1 MSLSPQTSNLL
12 SKAIADFQA
21 GHFTNA
27 KIVAEKVLDLDPLN
41 VKAKELLAYVY
52 ANQGEPSKALDLLK
66 ELADDVTCSVYAL
79 YEYGSLLLLEAKTE
93 DAIPVLERAL
103 KQLPNSFE
111 VLHDLA
117 TALAQVGRKI
127 EALERYQQA
136 AKINGES
143 SELFYNV
150 GRLHDDLYQEQ
161 EAITCYK
168 KSLAL
173 NPDYIQSWINLGVD
187 LSRAKK
193 YDESHG
199 CFKRALEINPNVDFL
214 LGDSIQADMNMG
226 RWSNYAANIK
236 KLKDGIQSQQA
247 ITHPFTVVTLIDD
260 PLLQKEAAYIYAQ
273 KKWPNNDVLHRFTLP
288 KKEKIKV
295 GYFSADFRYH
305 PIAHLIMELLE
316 CHDPECFEIYAFSW
330 GPSSNGPERCRIAS
344 AVHEFIDIS
353 HYSDF
358 QTLDLARN
366 KEIDIAIDLGGYTQ
380 SARTG
385 LFAMRVA
392 PIQIS
397 YLGFIGTMGANF
409 MDYIIADETL
419 IPTQNQKYFSEK
431 IIYMPDCF
439 QVSDRK
445 RVIGREALR
454 RSDCGLPAKGFIYCC
469 FNNNYKMT
477 PEVFDSWMRIISSVE
492 GSVLWLY
499 ESNDLIAEQ
508 LKSEAQ
514 ARGVDP
520 ARLVFGRM
528 LPQSEYLARY
538 QVADL
543 FLDTFPYNAGTT
555 ANDALWAEL
564 PVLTRMGSSMAS
576 RMAASLLNTL
586 GLPELITESTQ
597 DYEAAAIELGSHP
610 EQINLIRQKLKK
622 NKLSSPLFNTPMFTS
637 NLEKAFQQIYE
648 RHHSGFSPDHIR
660 LS

>member
-1 MSLSPQTSNLL
+1 MNTPPNLL
-12 SKAIADFQA
+12 TQAIADFQA
-21 GHFTNA
+21 GNFTKA
-27 KIVAEKVLDLDPLN
+27 QLAVEKILALEPLN
-41 VKAKELLAYVY
+41 WAAKELLAYVH
-52 ANQGEPSKALDLLK
+52 ANQGELSEAFSLLK
-66 ELADDVTCSVYAL
+66 EITDQENPSVSAL
-79 YEYGSLLLLEAKTE
+79 YEYSSLLIAESRAE
-93 DAIPVLERAL
+93 DAISLLEQAL
-103 KQLPNSFE
+103 EQIPNSFE

-117 TALAQVGRKI
+117 TALAQSGRKI
-127 EALERYQQA
+127 EALERYRQA
-136 AKINGES
+136 ARLNSGS

-150 GRLHDDLYQEQ
+150 GRLHDELFQED
-161 EAITCYK
+161 EAITCYQ
-168 KSLAL
+168 KSLEL
-173 NPDYIQSWINLGVD
+173 NPENLKSWINLGVD
-187 LSRAKK
+187 LSKAKK
-193 YDESHG
+193 YDESEG
-199 CFKRALEINPNVDFL
+199 CFKKALAIDPRVDFV
-214 LGDSIQADMNMG
+214 LGDSIQAQMNMG
-226 RWSNYAANIK
+226 RWSDYAANIK
-236 KLKDGIQSQQA
+236 KLKDGIQSQRA

-260 PLLQKEAAYIYAQ
+260 PLLQKDAAQIYAQ
-273 KKWPNNDVLHRFTLP
+273 KKWPKNDVLHRFALS

-316 CHDPECFEIYAFSW
+316 CHDPQCFEIYAFSW
-330 GPSSNGPERCRIAS
+330 GPPSNCPERGRIVS

-353 HYSDF
+353 DCSDF
-358 QTLDLARN
+358 QAIDLVRS

-380 SARTG
+380 SARTS

-397 YLGFIGTMGANF
+397 YLGYIGTMGANF
-409 MDYIIADETL
+409 MDYIIADEML
-419 IPTQNQKYFSEK
+419 IPTQHQKYFSEK

-439 QVSDRK
+439 QVSDQR
-445 RVIGREALR
+445 RVMGKGKLSRA
-454 RSDCGLPAKGFIYCC
+454 DYGLPEAGFIFCC

-538 QVADL
+538 QIADL

-555 ANDALWAEL
+555 ANDALWAGL
-564 PVLTRMGSSMAS
+564 PVLTHMGSSMAS
-576 RMAASLLNTL
+576 RMAASLLKTL
-586 GLPELITESTQ
+586 DLSELTTDSP
-597 DYEAAAIELGSHP
+597 DSYEAAAIKLGSHP
-610 EQINLIRQKLKK
+610 EKINQIKQKLAI
-622 NKLSSPLFNTPMFTS
+622 NKLTSPLFNTHLFTR
-637 NLEKAFQQIYE
+637 NLEKVFRQIYE
-648 RHHSGFSPDHIR
+648 RQHSGLSPDHIR